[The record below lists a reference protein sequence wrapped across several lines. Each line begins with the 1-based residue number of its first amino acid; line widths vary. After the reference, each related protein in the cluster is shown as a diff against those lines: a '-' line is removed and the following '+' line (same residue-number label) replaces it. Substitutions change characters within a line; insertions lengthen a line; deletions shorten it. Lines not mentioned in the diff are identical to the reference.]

1 MDRISPEKRSWNM
14 SRVKGKDTSIEL
26 VVRKELFRRGYRFRK
41 NVKDLPG
48 HPDIVLPKYSTV
60 IFVNGCFWHRHS
72 GCKLASTPKNNAEFW
87 ERKFQINV
95 ENDLKAILSLELLGW
110 NVIVVWECEIKKDLE
125 ETVDRIVK
133 ELE

>member
-60 IFVNGCFWHRHS
+60 IFVIGCFWH
-72 GCKLASTPKNNAEFW
+72 
-87 ERKFQINV
+87 
-95 ENDLKAILSLELLGW
+95 
-110 NVIVVWECEIKKDLE
+110 
-125 ETVDRIVK
+125 
-133 ELE
+133 

>member
-26 VVRKELFRRGYRFRK
+26 VVRKELFKRGYRFRK
-41 NVKDLPG
+41 NVKDMPG

-72 GCKLASTPKNNAEFW
+72 GCKLASMPKNNAEFW
-87 ERKFQINV
+87 ERKFQVNV
-95 ENDLKAILSLELLGW
+95 ENDLKAIRSLELLGW